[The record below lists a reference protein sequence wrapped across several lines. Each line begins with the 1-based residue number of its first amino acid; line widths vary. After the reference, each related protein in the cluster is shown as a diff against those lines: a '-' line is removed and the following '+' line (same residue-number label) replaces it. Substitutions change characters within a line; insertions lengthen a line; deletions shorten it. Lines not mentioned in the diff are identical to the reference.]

1 MRVSEREENLF
12 VSAEALTPPLSRGG
26 LGIPQ
31 SFSSS
36 PEAPLPG
43 ELSAKQTERLYE
55 GQPSRKPLPH
65 SNLFAGI
72 TIAPNSEAI
81 YTTSTA
87 THTCQPVTR
96 STKTAPAVQ
105 GGTSTSDTID
115 QTRNAR
121 RTCFQFRLL

>member
-81 YTTSTA
+81 YATSTA
-87 THTCQPVTR
+87 THTCQPVAR

-105 GGTSTSDTID
+105 GGTID

>member
-1 MRVSEREENLF
+1 MRVSEREENLS

-81 YTTSTA
+81 YTPD
-87 THTCQPVTR
+87 TCQPVAR
-96 STKTAPAVQ
+96 SSRTAPAVQ

>member
-1 MRVSEREENLF
+1 MRVSEREENLS

-81 YTTSTA
+81 YTPD
-87 THTCQPVTR
+87 TCQPVVR